1 MSPAL
6 PAAAGEG
13 ESPVTASHVSE
24 TASTV
29 LATDA
34 TPTEAATPA
43 RQTPLPAQLA
53 RSATPPA
60 GRPEAMVA
68 VKPARPSTSRRLVLV
83 GLTGLVI
90 MALASGI
97 VWLTA
102 HQASPRGGSPAVT
115 TGSITESPAHQASPT
130 GGIHAAP
137 VGSITEFP
145 IPTAN
150 SQPAGIAAGP
160 GGNLWFTEEAGKI
173 GRISPSGTITEF
185 PVPTP
190 NSQLQEIAAGPG
202 GNLWFTEFGGNQIGR
217 ITSGK

>member
-1 MSPAL
+1 MGVVGGSDL
-6 PAAAGEG
+6 P
-13 ESPVTASHVSE
+13 
-24 TASTV
+24 
-29 LATDA
+29 
-34 TPTEAATPA
+34 
-43 RQTPLPAQLA
+43 
-53 RSATPPA
+53 
-60 GRPEAMVA
+60 
-68 VKPARPSTSRRLVLV
+68 
-83 GLTGLVI
+83 
-90 MALASGI
+90 
-97 VWLTA
+97 TA
-102 HQASPRGGSPAVT
+102 HKVDQRGVSTDVT

-190 NSQLQEIAAGPG
+190 NSQLQEIAAGPR